1 MTIILIV
8 LLVLLLGGGGWYG
21 RSASW
26 NGAQYGGGA
35 VGLILLVLL
44 VAGLVVAGPDARR
57 SVKDAYKP
65 LRRPLGDAQRVDP
78 GTTASAVQPAPSPV
92 SVRLKKGCMWIT
104 LNHSADDMAVQ
115 FLRTDGWEIMP

>member
-44 VAGLVVAGPDARR
+44 VALLLARR